1 MSDVGQKKP
10 VKNESRRTEE
20 MIRAGALKPPWGDP
34 GREQMPQCRRCLR
47 VTDDSRPIS
56 IRAAAQGRPR
66 CPRSLM

>member
-1 MSDVGQKKP
+1 
-10 VKNESRRTEE
+10 